1 MKVIV
6 TGGAGFIAS
15 NLVDELVKRGDDVLI
30 IDDLS
35 TGKIS
40 NMNLG
45 ASFEEMSI
53 CEERLEKVFKKFEP
67 EVVFHLAAWARVPRS
82 IEDPVGTNMVNV
94 DGTINVLKASKAS
107 GVKRVVYS
115 SSSSVYGLQD
125 THIMTEYMDKRPM
138 SPYALQKWVSEQYCD
153 LFVDL
158 FDMSI
163 VSLRY
168 FNVYGHRQ
176 ITEGAYSLVIGKFI
190 KQKENGEKM
199 TVYGDG
205 TQTRAY
211 THITDVVKANILA
224 SKYNM
229 KIGHQVF
236 NIGTTEES
244 SVNEIAKL
252 LGGEVKY
259 INPNPRGKFEE
270 KRKVADNSLAKEK
283 LGWEPKISI
292 KEGIKDLK
300 K

>member
-1 MKVIV
+1 
-6 TGGAGFIAS
+6 
-15 NLVDELVKRGDDVLI
+15 
-30 IDDLS
+30 
-35 TGKIS
+35 
-40 NMNLG
+40 
-45 ASFEEMSI
+45 
-53 CEERLEKVFKKFEP
+53 
-67 EVVFHLAAWARVPRS
+67 
-82 IEDPVGTNMVNV
+82 
-94 DGTINVLKASKAS
+94 
-107 GVKRVVYS
+107 
-115 SSSSVYGLQD
+115 
-125 THIMTEYMDKRPM
+125 
-138 SPYALQKWVSEQYCD
+138 
-153 LFVDL
+153 
-158 FDMSI
+158 
-163 VSLRY
+163 
-168 FNVYGHRQ
+168 
-176 ITEGAYSLVIGKFI
+176 
-190 KQKENGEKM
+190 M